1 MYGKES
7 KCQSWFSEE
16 IRTSVN
22 FIPVSRDDIKINAS
36 TLRKYMQENNFEKW
50 KKFINE
56 KNWDEFEKMREILI
70 GI

>member
-1 MYGKES
+1 MK
-7 KCQSWFSEE
+7 
-16 IRTSVN
+16 
-22 FIPVSRDDIKINAS
+22 
-36 TLRKYMQENNFEKW
+36 ENNFEKW